1 MRPKLSV
8 EEAKAKIYRYCA
20 YQERCHQEVKQK
32 LYDMGL
38 FKNQVDEMLT
48 HLITEGFLNE
58 ERFAK
63 AFAGGKFRM
72 KQWGRIK
79 ITHALEQRG
88 LTPACIR
95 LGLKAIDDQEYYYT
109 LEKLLAKKNTQLL
122 AGNDLQRRDRLIK
135 YLMQKGY
142 ESELIVKKIKEMN
155 I

>member
-63 AFAGGKFRM
+63 AFAMPSNSG
-72 KQWGRIK
+72 
-79 ITHALEQRG
+79 A
-88 LTPACIR
+88 
-95 LGLKAIDDQEYYYT
+95 
-109 LEKLLAKKNTQLL
+109 
-122 AGNDLQRRDRLIK
+122 
-135 YLMQKGY
+135 
-142 ESELIVKKIKEMN
+142 
-155 I
+155 